1 MISVL
6 IPCYDFDALPL
17 VKKLEKEA
25 LVLGIPYE
33 IICIDDGSFSLL
45 NEKNQQ
51 INALT
56 NCQFIESKKTVGSIA
71 NRKLLSNKAQYNW
84 LIFIDVDT
92 IPKNQKYLENYI
104 TYINKS
110 EVVFGGIY
118 YNKESYSKETSLRY
132 NFGKKREQV
141 SSKTRN
147 KKPYKY
153 IISSNYMINKHII
166 NKIEI
171 PIELSGYGLDYIF
184 GAELKRNKIQVSH
197 IDNEVIHYGLDDNK
211 RFLKKT
217 RAALD
222 NLQNM
227 KNNNYI
233 KKHNISILRAYD
245 FLNAFLLTNI
255 FYAFVNTIIHKL
267 EANLISKNPSL
278 FAFDIYRLAYLC
290 KK

>member
-33 IICIDDGSFSLL
+33 IICVDDGSFSLL

-104 TYINKS
+104 AYIN
-110 EVVFGGIY
+110 
-118 YNKESYSKETSLRY
+118 
-132 NFGKKREQV
+132 
-141 SSKTRN
+141 
-147 KKPYKY
+147 
-153 IISSNYMINKHII
+153 
-166 NKIEI
+166 
-171 PIELSGYGLDYIF
+171 
-184 GAELKRNKIQVSH
+184 
-197 IDNEVIHYGLDDNK
+197 
-211 RFLKKT
+211 
-217 RAALD
+217 
-222 NLQNM
+222 
-227 KNNNYI
+227 
-233 KKHNISILRAYD
+233 
-245 FLNAFLLTNI
+245 
-255 FYAFVNTIIHKL
+255 
-267 EANLISKNPSL
+267 
-278 FAFDIYRLAYLC
+278 
-290 KK
+290 

>member
-25 LVLGIPYE
+25 LILGIPYE
-33 IICIDDGSFSLL
+33 IICVDDGSFSSL

-92 IPKNQKYLENYI
+92 IPKNEKYLENYI
-104 TYINKS
+104 AYINKS
-110 EVVFGGIY
+110 EAVFGGSY
-118 YNKESYSKETSLRY
+118 YNKESYNKETSLRY

-197 IDNEVIHYGLDDNK
+197 IDNEVIHYGLDNNK
-211 RFLKKT
+211 RFLEKT

-222 NLQNM
+222 NLKHM

-233 KKHNISILRAYD
+233 KKHDISILRAYN
-245 FLNAFLLTNI
+245 FLNAFLLTNM
-255 FYAFVNTIIHKL
+255 FYAFANTIIHKL

-278 FAFDIYRLAYLC
+278 FAFAIYRLAYLC
-290 KK
+290 KE

>member
-6 IPCYDFDALPL
+6 IPCYDFNALPL

-25 LVLGIPYE
+25 LILGIPYE

-45 NEKNQQ
+45 NERNQQ

-56 NCQFIESKKTVGSIA
+56 NCQFIESKKTIGSIA
-71 NRKLLSNKAQYNW
+71 NRKLLSKKAQYNW
-84 LIFIDVDT
+84 LIFTDVDT
-92 IPKNQKYLENYI
+92 IPKNEKYLENYI
-104 TYINKS
+104 TCINKS

-118 YNKESYSKETSLRY
+118 YNKENYSKETSLRY

-141 SSKTRN
+141 PSKKRN

-153 IISSNYMINKHII
+153 IISSNYMINKDII
-166 NKIEI
+166 SKIEI
-171 PIELSGYGLDYIF
+171 PIELNGYGLDYIF

-197 IDNEVIHYGLDDNK
+197 IDNAVIHYGLDDNK
-211 RFLKKT
+211 RFLEKT
-217 RAALD
+217 RDALN
-222 NLQNM
+222 NLKKM
-227 KNNNYI
+227 KNENYI
-233 KKHNISILRAYD
+233 KKHDISILKAYN
-245 FLNAFLLTNI
+245 FLNTFLLTKI
-255 FYAFVNTIIHKL
+255 FYELVNTKIHKL

-290 KK
+290 KE